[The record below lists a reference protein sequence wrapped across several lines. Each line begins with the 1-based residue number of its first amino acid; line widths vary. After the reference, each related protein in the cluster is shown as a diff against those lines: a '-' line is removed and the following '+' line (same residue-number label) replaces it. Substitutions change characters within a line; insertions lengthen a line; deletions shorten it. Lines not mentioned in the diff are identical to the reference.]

1 MSKTGLLDQSIS
13 SQYYISNK
21 TQNNNSLEDKNL
33 STKLEILL
41 NSLSDNVWH
50 NIDEVAKTLE
60 VSQDKLQQIIKFLTE
75 TDLIQHNPATNQIKL
90 NQNWKTLII
99 NQKAT
104 DPNSEPQIQQSNTA
118 VGTIIIP
125 PQKTLIIQCTRITN
139 LTENSLELE
148 IRINKK
154 LDEIAINKIK

>member
-1 MSKTGLLDQSIS
+1 
-13 SQYYISNK
+13 
-21 TQNNNSLEDKNL
+21 L
-33 STKLEILL
+33 STKLEKLL
-41 NSLSDNVWH
+41 ALVSDDVWH
-50 NIDEVAKTLE
+50 STNEVAKTLE
-60 VSQDKLQQIIKFLTE
+60 IPQDKLHQIIKFLTE

-99 NQKAT
+99 NQKE
-104 DPNSEPQIQQSNTA
+104 PNTETQPEQMA

-125 PQKTLIIQCTRITN
+125 PQKTLLIQCTRITN

-154 LDEIAINKIK
+154 LNEIAINKIK

>member
-1 MSKTGLLDQSIS
+1 
-13 SQYYISNK
+13 
-21 TQNNNSLEDKNL
+21 L
-33 STKLEILL
+33 STKLEQLL
-41 NSLSDNVWH
+41 TLLGDYVWH
-50 NIDEVAKTLE
+50 NIDEMAKTLQIP
-60 VSQDKLQQIIKFLTE
+60 QDKLQQTIKFLTE

-99 NQKAT
+99 NQKET
-104 DPNSEPQIQQSNTA
+104 NPETQTQPETTA

-154 LDEIAINKIK
+154 LNEIAINKIK

>member
-1 MSKTGLLDQSIS
+1 MSA
-13 SQYYISNK
+13 
-21 TQNNNSLEDKNL
+21 
-33 STKLEILL
+33 KLEKLL
-41 NSLSDNVWH
+41 NLLSDNVWH
-50 NIDEVAKTLE
+50 NIDEMAKTLE
-60 VSQDKLQQIIKFLTE
+60 IPQDKLQQIIKFLTE

-90 NQNWKTLII
+90 DQNWKTLII
-99 NQKAT
+99 NQKET
-104 DPNSEPQIQQSNTA
+104 NPETQQETSA

-139 LTENSLELE
+139 LTDNSLELE